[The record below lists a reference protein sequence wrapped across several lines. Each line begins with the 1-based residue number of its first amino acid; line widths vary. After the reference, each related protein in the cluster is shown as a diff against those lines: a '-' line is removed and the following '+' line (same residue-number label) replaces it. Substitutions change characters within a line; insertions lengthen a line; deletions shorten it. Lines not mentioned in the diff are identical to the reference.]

1 MASCHTSANVFV
13 VPYWS
18 IHIYLHGLV
27 VSEIEERRAFL
38 EQMEALG
45 QGGVYRTQIRT
56 EISQRVRML
65 EVIDQKRSA
74 DLAAL
79 EAQQDK

>member
-1 MASCHTSANVFV
+1 MPIIITYNYLCVIVQLTSFPPSAV
-13 VPYWS
+13 V
-18 IHIYLHGLV
+18 G
-27 VSEIEERRAFL
+27 EIEERRAFL
-38 EQMEALG
+38 EQMESLG
-45 QGGVYRTQIRT
+45 QGSVYRTQIRT